1 MSWRRMI
8 ALSVLAAGLAA
19 GGCLNARPLDK
30 EPSAAAGGRPQD
42 GAGGVVIDGSPSPAT
57 GTLTRS
63 QKPDGSSAPQPE
75 VQHAVADGAAAATIR
90 AVVNDE
96 AILEEEVR
104 AVCYNMMQSAP
115 TPQERD
121 KIFKETLDVII
132 DREIVLQEALGKLA
146 KSPAGAKM
154 VEKLKEDASKEFQRS
169 WVDRMV
175 KSNKLSGEQELIS
188 FLREHGMSY
197 EMIRRH
203 WERQFLAS
211 QYINYRIGAYVNRIG
226 HTEIAEYYDRHPEDF
241 RVTDNIEW
249 QDLFVDAAEYPS
261 RAAAQAFAEALAER
275 ARKGEKFTE
284 LAEQYDR
291 GDSKLRKFKGVGAH
305 KGEVQPPQAEA
316 VLFGMHDGDVAVV
329 PIGSGFHVVHLVHR
343 ETAHRKPFDDSVQK
357 EIRDKL
363 RAEIMQRE
371 SKRLVQDLKRR
382 AVIEKYPDP
391 H

>member
-19 GGCLNARPLDK
+19 GGCLSARPLDK
-30 EPSAAAGGRPQD
+30 EPSVAAGGRPQD
-42 GAGGVVIDGSPSPAT
+42 GAGGVVIGAPPSTGT

-63 QKPDGSSAPQPE
+63 QKPDGSPAPQSE
-75 VQHAVADGAAAATIR
+75 VRHAVGDGSSAATIR
-90 AVVNDE
+90 AVVNNE

-104 AVCYNMMQSAP
+104 AVCYNMMQAAP
-115 TPQERD
+115 TPEDRD
-121 KIFKETLDVII
+121 RIYKETLNQII
-132 DREIVLQEALGKLA
+132 DREVVLQEAFGKLT
-146 KSPAGAKM
+146 KTPAGAKM
-154 VEKLKEDASKEFQRS
+154 VDKLKEDASKEFQHS

-188 FLREHGMSY
+188 FLRDHGMSY

-211 QYINYRIGAYVNRIG
+211 QYINYRVGAYVSRIG
-226 HTEIAEYYDRHPEDF
+226 HVDIAEYYDRHPEDF
-241 RVTDNIEW
+241 RVTDSVEW

-261 RAAAQAFAEALAER
+261 RVAAQAFAEGLAER

-284 LAEQYDR
+284 LAEQHDR
-291 GDSKLRKFKGVGAH
+291 GDSKLRKFKGVGSH
-305 KGEVQPPQAEA
+305 KGEVQPPQAEP

-343 ETAHRKPFDDSVQK
+343 ENAHRKPFDEPVQK
-357 EIRDKL
+357 EIREKL
-363 RAEIMQRE
+363 RSEIMQRE
-371 SKRLVQDLKRR
+371 IKRLLQDLKRR
-382 AVIEKYPDP
+382 AVIEMYPEQ